1 MNKVKSL
8 NQKRI
13 RRKNRA
19 RAKIFGVAAKPRL
32 SVFRSNKYDY
42 VQLIDD
48 LNGKTLAAA
57 AVSEIKDG
65 KKTKTDKASALGK
78 LIAEKALAKGIREAV
93 SDRGEYRFH
102 GRVKAV
108 IEGARSGGLKI

>member
-1 MNKVKSL
+1 MNRVKSL
-8 NQKRI
+8 NQKKI

-19 RAKIFGVAAKPRL
+19 RAGIFGVAAKPRF

-48 LNGKTLAAA
+48 LNGKTLVAA
-57 AVSEIKDG
+57 AVTEIKNG
-65 KKTKTDKASALGK
+65 KKTKTDKARALGE
-78 LIAEKALAKGIREAV
+78 LIAKKALEKGIREAV
-93 SDRGEYRFH
+93 SDRGGCRFH

-108 IEGARSGGLKI
+108 VEGARSGGLKL

>member
-1 MNKVKSL
+1 MNKIKAL

-48 LNGKTLAAA
+48 LSGKTLAAA
-57 AVSEIKDG
+57 SVSEIKDG
-65 KKTKTDKASALGK
+65 HKTKTAKASALGK
-78 LIAEKALAKGIREAV
+78 LIAEKALKKGIQEAV
-93 SDRGEYRFH
+93 SDRGGYRFH

-108 IEGARSGGLKI
+108 VEGARSGGLKL